1 MHACSL
7 NYDDRVCSNFYDIW
21 GDFMEA
27 TQNEQVF
34 PTLTALKRLGAS
46 PDDRE
51 VTFMQQRPFAAV
63 IDSCQTSQ
71 LPTCR
76 SSWCIMKRMLA
87 C

>member
-51 VTFMQQRPFAAV
+51 VTRIAP
-63 IDSCQTSQ
+63 Q
-71 LPTCR
+71 LLLK
-76 SSWCIMKRMLA
+76 S
-87 C
+87 

>member
-51 VTFMQQRPFAAV
+51 VTRIAP
-63 IDSCQTSQ
+63 Q
-71 LPTCR
+71 LLLKEL
-76 SSWCIMKRMLA
+76 IMLIFTVA
-87 C
+87 CM